1 MRVLA
6 QGTASATQDSEQ
18 RELRRRP
25 QRAVERVRRART
37 PRAASSII
45 MPHLRFR
52 SGEQMHLNQNQRKA
66 AFGREEETA
75 AFRVEA
81 DIITL
86 QELRSENAFLAE
98 TRHHISGIREGCP
111 V

>member
-1 MRVLA
+1 
-6 QGTASATQDSEQ
+6 
-18 RELRRRP
+18 
-25 QRAVERVRRART
+25 
-37 PRAASSII
+37 
-45 MPHLRFR
+45 
-52 SGEQMHLNQNQRKA
+52 MHLNQNQRKA

-86 QELRSENAFLAE
+86 QELRSENVFLAE